1 MSQSSEEAGHMVLAH
16 RCAVP
21 GRCARGTRQGDRA
34 IRPRHPVRPAEKYC
48 AAHVRCLPLVA
59 VTRTSPKQEEKE
71 CSKMCSFQRT
81 DRNSPPGQS
90 RRAVQIAKALKAKVT
105 AIHAYPQ
112 LESIARD
119 EFIGPFNLLNKRRYN
134 AKAQETANR
143 YLATVTK
150 AAKAAGIEAEV
161 VAIASD
167 RPHEAIIK
175 TAKRKKC
182 DLIIMGSHGRS
193 GRASCSAA

>member
-1 MSQSSEEAGHMVLAH
+1 MFKNVLVPTDGSELS
-16 RCAVP
+16 
-21 GRCARGTRQGDRA
+21 ARTG
-34 IRPRHPVRPAEKYC
+34 
-48 AAHVRCLPLVA
+48 
-59 VTRTSPKQEEKE
+59 
-71 CSKMCSFQRT
+71 
-81 DRNSPPGQS
+81 
-90 RRAVQIAKALKAKVT
+90 RRAVQIAKALNAKVT

-143 YLATVTK
+143 YLATVRK

-193 GRASCSAA
+193 GVASVLLGSVTQKVLSHSTLPVLVLR